1 MSSNHGRLVALL
13 FAILVAAALRLL
25 PHPPNF
31 SPIDAM
37 ALFSG
42 AYLGRRS
49 IAFVAPFAALL
60 LSDAVLGF
68 YHGMATV
75 YATVALI
82 VVIGWWLSSR
92 RTPLRIAAAAVAS
105 SVTFFVITNLGMW
118 LFSGF
123 YPVTYAGLVACYT
136 AAIPFF
142 QNTLAGDLFY
152 GALLFGGFRIAELLI
167 PQLRAGEAQPA

>member
-1 MSSNHGRLVALL
+1 MSSNHGRLLALL
-13 FAILVAAALRLL
+13 SAILAAAALRLV

-49 IAFVAPFAALL
+49 IAFIAPFAALL
-60 LSDAVLGF
+60 LSDSVLGF

-92 RTPLRIAAAAVAS
+92 RTPLRVAAAAVAS
-105 SVTFFVITNLGMW
+105 SVIFFVITNFGMW

-142 QNTLAGDLFY
+142 QNTLSGDLFY
-152 GALLFGGFRIAELLI
+152 AALLFGGFRLAELLI
-167 PQLRAGEAQPA
+167 PRLRGGEAQPA